1 MGVNQ
6 MIKIGDYLKKVRLQN
21 NLTQE
26 QFAKKLN
33 ITRTAYANYEKNL
46 REPNKKVLDSIS
58 NVFDVDLI
66 ELIAQENSKIKTF
79 SPSKETEKKFGEL
92 LHQILKDRVDID
104 GYLYHV
110 SSSDYEYVLNHCFS
124 FINNFLEYK
133 ISSMKDKVD
142 DIKENTNNS
151 TAISTL
157 SEEDINNIFI
167 NEQLK
172 KL

>member
-1 MGVNQ
+1 MHSDDA
-6 MIKIGDYLKKVRLQN
+6 IKIGDYLKKIRVEN
-21 NLTQE
+21 NLTQSE
-26 QFAKKLN
+26 LAKILGIKRS
-33 ITRTAYANYEKNL
+33 TYSNYEQNL
-46 REPNKKVLDSIS
+46 REPNLTILSLLSKRF
-58 NVFDVDLI
+58 NVNLN
-66 ELIAQENSKIKTF
+66 ELIAQENSKIEIF

-110 SSSDYEYVLNHCFS
+110 SPSDYEYVFNHCFS

-133 ISSMKDKVD
+133 INPMKDKLD

-151 TAISTL
+151 IAISTL